1 MNKNIKTDSGIAE
14 ILKTAEENEKKAAK
28 RQAEEEMYPQDTRSI
43 DQRYR
48 EALRIHRPKN
58 N

>member
-14 ILKTAEENEKKAAK
+14 ILKTAEENEKKEMK

-43 DQRYR
+43 DRRYR
-48 EALRIHRPKN
+48 EALRIHRPRN
-58 N
+58 